1 MNIKTTRTFLSLII
15 TSTLFAGS
23 VYAQENRANKRDD
36 VAENYLSPNKGS
48 TVPALT
54 DMSKDSRWYAT
65 FRVKGSY
72 TNENARNA
80 EYLQL
85 NGRLRG
91 KTYFADKTALVGD
104 FWMRAQ
110 ENYSRLHGETIN
122 EFNDFDDNVKWEQ
135 FRVGISHDDLGAFMY
150 GKHTAT
156 WSFFAVDMGSQ
167 GLLDTQADAGVK
179 NAGKFLYKKQFPNDL
194 FLAGSY
200 DRTSKIYGVDIGY
213 QTNDLY
219 SFRPGDYGVYAS
231 MHNGQ
236 PSVTVGST
244 SIVGNV
250 DIAATRRGDIKN
262 ADSKYARDST
272 SLYTWA
278 LAGYANIGNQYR
290 LVGQTAYSKRDKS
303 ESKELI
309 KKRGWAKG
317 GLGHSAT
324 IGAQMFPEKA
334 SGFSYILYNTYDEF
348 GGASITPQLEYWF
361 GSPNLRAWLSY
372 TWEEKADDITRLEF
386 QWDF

>member
-1 MNIKTTRTFLSLII
+1 MLFPGLAYADSNKANI
-15 TSTLFAGS
+15 
-23 VYAQENRANKRDD
+23 RDD
-36 VAENYLSPNKGS
+36 VVENYLSDKKGS

-54 DMSKDSRWYAT
+54 DLSKDSRWYAT
-65 FRVKGSY
+65 FRLKGSY

-80 EYLQL
+80 EYLQF

-91 KTYFADKTALVGD
+91 KTYFAEKTALVGD
-104 FWMRAQ
+104 FWMRGQ
-110 ENYSRLHGETIN
+110 ENYSRLHGKTIN

-179 NAGKFLYKKQFPNDL
+179 NAGKFLYKKQFPDNL

-200 DRTSKIYGVDIGY
+200 DRTSKIVGVDLGY
-213 QTNDLY
+213 QTDDLY
-219 SFRPGDYGVYAS
+219 SYRPGDYGVYAS

-250 DIAATRRGDIKN
+250 DITATNRGDIKN
-262 ADSKYARDST
+262 ADSKYAREST

-278 LAGYANIGNQYR
+278 LAGYANVGGQYR
-290 LVGQTAYSKRDKS
+290 FVGQTAYSKRDKS
-303 ESKELI
+303 ESKALI

-317 GLGHSAT
+317 GLGYSAT
-324 IGAQMFPEKA
+324 AGAQIFPEKA
-334 SGFSYILYNTYDEF
+334 SGFSYILYNTWDEF
-348 GGASITPQLEYWF
+348 GGASLTPQLEYWF
-361 GSPNLRAWLSY
+361 GSPNLRAWLSW

>member
-1 MNIKTTRTFLSLII
+1 MTIKTTRSVL
-15 TSTLFAGS
+15 TLMIASMLFPGLA
-23 VYAQENRANKRDD
+23 YADSNKANIRDD
-36 VAENYLSPNKGS
+36 VVENYLSDKKGS

-54 DMSKDSRWYAT
+54 DLSKDSRWYAT
-65 FRVKGSY
+65 FRLKGSY

-80 EYLQL
+80 EYLQF

-91 KTYFADKTALVGD
+91 KTYFAEKTALVGD
-104 FWMRAQ
+104 FWMRGQ
-110 ENYSRLHGETIN
+110 ENYSRLHGKTIN

-179 NAGKFLYKKQFPNDL
+179 NAGKFLYKKQFPDNL

-200 DRTSKIYGVDIGY
+200 DRTSKIVGVDLGY
-213 QTNDLY
+213 QTDDLY
-219 SFRPGDYGVYAS
+219 SYRPGDYGVYAS

-250 DIAATRRGDIKN
+250 DITATNRGDIKN
-262 ADSKYARDST
+262 ADSKYAQEST

-278 LAGYANIGNQYR
+278 LAGYANVGGQYR
-290 LVGQTAYSKRDKS
+290 FVGQTAYSKRDKS
-303 ESKELI
+303 ESKALI

-317 GLGHSAT
+317 GLGYSAT
-324 IGAQMFPEKA
+324 AGAQIFPEKA
-334 SGFSYILYNTYDEF
+334 SGFSYILYNTWDEF
-348 GGASITPQLEYWF
+348 GGASLTPQLEYWF
-361 GSPNLRAWLSY
+361 GSPNLRAWLSW

>member
-1 MNIKTTRTFLSLII
+1 MKKNNAPLLLSCCIAAIL
-15 TSTLFAGS
+15 SPGHVHAA
-23 VYAQENRANKRDD
+23 VEKANTRDD
-36 VAENYLSPNKGS
+36 VVENYLLPNKGS
-48 TVPALT
+48 TVPPLT
-54 DMSKDSRWYAT
+54 DLSKDSRWYAT

-80 EYLQL
+80 EYIQV
-85 NGRLRG
+85 NSRLRG
-91 KTYFADKTALVGD
+91 KTYFADKTALIGD
-104 FWMRAQ
+104 FWLRAQ
-110 ENYSRLHGETIN
+110 ENYSRLHGKTIN
-122 EFNDFDDNVKWEQ
+122 EFNDFDDTVKWEQ
-135 FRVGISHDDLGAFMY
+135 FRFGISHDDLGAFMY

-179 NAGKFLYKKQFPNDL
+179 NAGKFLYKKQFPNNL

-200 DRTSKIYGVDIGY
+200 DRTSKIYGVDVGY

-219 SFRPGDYGVYAS
+219 SFRPGDYGIYAS

-250 DIAATRRGDIKN
+250 DIAATNRGEIKN

-290 LVGQTAYSKRDKS
+290 LVGQTAYSKRDDS
-303 ESKELI
+303 ESKALI

-317 GLGHSAT
+317 GLGYSAT
-324 IGAQMFPEKA
+324 VGAQMFPEKA

-348 GGASITPQLEYWF
+348 GGAGITPQLEYWF

-372 TWEEKADDITRLEF
+372 TWEEKADDITRIEF